1 MIIYKLYFIFIKVA
15 VRYEQNLNVH
25 ILKTAFVV
33 NIVLINTYFFSLQ
46 VSMAEQTTRYYMD
59 DLRYLVYVEV

>member
-1 MIIYKLYFIFIKVA
+1 MIIYKLHFIFIKVA
-15 VRYEQNLNVH
+15 VRYEKKSECH
-25 ILKTAFVV
+25 ILKTVFVV
-33 NIVLINTYFFSLQ
+33 NIVLLNTYFFSLQ